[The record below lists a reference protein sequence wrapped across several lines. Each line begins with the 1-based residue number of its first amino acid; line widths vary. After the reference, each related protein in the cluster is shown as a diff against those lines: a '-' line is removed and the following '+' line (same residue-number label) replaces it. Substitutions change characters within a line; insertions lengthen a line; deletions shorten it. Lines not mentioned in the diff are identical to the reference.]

1 MEKLPLW
8 DVLNKTFK
16 TFKIGSLYVDA
27 TYWQVGAIIL
37 LVFLLIFTLA
47 RLRYLYV
54 HWSLGKGSIAMLFWG
69 VVLAIIMEGFFILSG
84 RTIFTEILG
93 MKNVPKPF
101 STVLNISRQKVVNVL
116 GTENAVPD
124 TGAKLKL
131 DSGQMYSLYK
141 NMDKSEAQKLRQDIC
156 YP

>member
-1 MEKLPLW
+1 
-8 DVLNKTFK
+8 
-16 TFKIGSLYVDA
+16 
-27 TYWQVGAIIL
+27 
-37 LVFLLIFTLA
+37 
-47 RLRYLYV
+47 
-54 HWSLGKGSIAMLFWG
+54 MLFWG

-124 TGAKLKL
+124 TGAKSKL